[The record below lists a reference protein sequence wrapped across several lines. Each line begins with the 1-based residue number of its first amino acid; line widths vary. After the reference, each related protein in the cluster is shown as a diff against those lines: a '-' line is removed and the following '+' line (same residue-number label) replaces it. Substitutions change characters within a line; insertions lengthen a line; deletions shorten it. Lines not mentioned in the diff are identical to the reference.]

1 MKACFVWQT
10 HLQHYGNL
18 GPKVTSLEGERY
30 IQFVCSQKSFNPRGR
45 AENIHALYLLT
56 RRKCVS
62 VSHEYG
68 KEIIHGE
75 IIDLLNAIDLLQS
88 LLKLASF
95 YWAWIHQH
103 MEEVLGVC
111 SVAYEMACA
120 IVDVNR
126 ILWKLSAREGIK

>member
-1 MKACFVWQT
+1 VNTQNNLEMKACFVWQT

-95 YWAWIHQH
+95 Y
-103 MEEVLGVC
+103 
-111 SVAYEMACA
+111 
-120 IVDVNR
+120 
-126 ILWKLSAREGIK
+126 